1 MEIIL
6 EEESR
11 MFCFSELLLVAVD
24 LGVLLTVPK
33 RFMSMEEA
41 TVAAAAGLLLVFFVF
56 VPDRRHGDRL
66 HGDRGAAAA
75 EPGAGELA
83 NGEVRPVS
91 LYCLLKPVHVLQAEL
106 RELFEIESPAAETEL
121 PLAAGESLQDG
132 VCET

>member
-1 MEIIL
+1 MEIML

-11 MFCFSELLLVAVD
+11 MFWFSELLLVAVD

-41 TVAAAAGLLLVFFVF
+41 AVAAAAGLLLVFFVF
-56 VPDRRHGDRL
+56 VPDRRHGDR
-66 HGDRGAAAA
+66 GAAAG

-91 LYCLLKPVHVLQAEL
+91 LYCLLKLVHVLQAEL
-106 RELFEIESPAAETEL
+106 RELFELESPPAATEL
-121 PLAAGESLQDG
+121 PLAAGELLQDG

>member
-1 MEIIL
+1 L
-6 EEESR
+6 
-11 MFCFSELLLVAVD
+11 FFSELLLVAVD

-41 TVAAAAGLLLVFFVF
+41 AVAAAAGLLLIFFVF

-66 HGDRGAAAA
+66 HSDRGAAAG
-75 EPGAGELA
+75 EPGAGDLA

-91 LYCLLKPVHVLQAEL
+91 LYCLLKLG
-106 RELFEIESPAAETEL
+106 ELFEIESPAAATEL

>member
-11 MFCFSELLLVAVD
+11 IFRFSELLLVAVD
-24 LGVLLTVPK
+24 LGGLLTVPK

-41 TVAAAAGLLLVFFVF
+41 AVAAAAGLLPVFFVF
-56 VPDRRHGDRL
+56 VPDRL
-66 HGDRGAAAA
+66 HGDRGVAAG

-91 LYCLLKPVHVLQAEL
+91 LYCLLKLVHVLQAVL
-106 RELFEIESPAAETEL
+106 RELFEIESPAAATEL
-121 PLAAGESLQDG
+121 PLEAGESLQDG
-132 VCET
+132 LCET